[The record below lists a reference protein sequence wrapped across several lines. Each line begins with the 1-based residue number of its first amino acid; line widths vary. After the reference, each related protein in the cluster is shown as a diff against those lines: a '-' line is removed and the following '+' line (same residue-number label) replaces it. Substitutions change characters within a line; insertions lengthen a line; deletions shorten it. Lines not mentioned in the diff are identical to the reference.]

1 MMRCL
6 VVSIK
11 GGVGKSSI
19 ALNLASYTNGSYIT
33 NDLVTCNNSKAI
45 QIEYNKKVIPLA
57 YSKIQNAV
65 YDFGA
70 MYSQIDP
77 KVSHATKLC
86 DVIVIPTMTD
96 PRSIQA
102 SIETYNLVK
111 PSGKPI
117 VIIINNYIKQNKY
130 DDALQELQSV
140 LGELIVFGIRTTT
153 LFERVAKDGNDWY
166 QNIHNDHGEF
176 QLNKTRIM
184 HELVYDEIIKL
195 GTR

>member
-1 MMRCL
+1 
-6 VVSIK
+6 
-11 GGVGKSSI
+11 
-19 ALNLASYTNGSYIT
+19 
-33 NDLVTCNNSKAI
+33 
-45 QIEYNKKVIPLA
+45 
-57 YSKIQNAV
+57 
-65 YDFGA
+65 
-70 MYSQIDP
+70 
-77 KVSHATKLC
+77 
-86 DVIVIPTMTD
+86 MTD

-117 VIIINNYIKQNKY
+117 VIIIINYIKQNKY
-130 DDALQELQSV
+130 DDAVQELQSA
-140 LGELIVFGIRTTT
+140 LGELNVYGIRATT